1 MPQQTESRLVHPG
14 NQRMI
19 IRRYDHQRD
28 RDSLLRVFR
37 EVGWVGR
44 EKEKE
49 PFFDSFAS
57 ASRGFVAEQN
67 GAAECGVLMFSG
79 MLRYQ
84 HGELP
89 FAGVAGVTT
98 SRVARRQGL
107 ASRTTAT
114 ALADAAL
121 RGAALAGLGMFD
133 QGYYDQ
139 LGFGTMA
146 YEHWVTLDPAT
157 LRVPVRA
164 RPPLRITVEDADAVH
179 AGRLARLRPHGG
191 VNFNDATFTRI
202 AMQEADNGFGLGYR
216 DGDRITHHFWAE
228 AKGEQGPYSV
238 WWLAY
243 ETTDQ
248 LMELL
253 ALLHNLSDQVHHLE
267 IQEPPQIQI
276 QDLLEWPFRNRSRT
290 HRAEHEHRMWSDAS
304 AQARILDLPA
314 CIAALRARADL
325 AFNLHL
331 HDPVARYLPQDGWQ
345 GAGGEYVVRLGA
357 SSHAEP
363 GADPG
368 LPVLSAGVGVFT
380 RLWLGVRP
388 AVSLA
393 VTDDLGGPPELLAA
407 IDDALDLPVPQ
418 FNWNF

>member
-1 MPQQTESRLVHPG
+1 
-14 NQRMI
+14 MI

-37 EVGWVGR
+37 EVSWVGK

-67 GAAECGVLMFSG
+67 GAAECGVLMYG
-79 MLRYQ
+79 GTMRYQ
-84 HGELP
+84 GGELP
-89 FAGVAGVTT
+89 FAGVASVTT

-107 ASRTTAT
+107 AGRTTAM
-114 ALADAAL
+114 ALADSAL
-121 RGAALAGLGMFD
+121 RGARLAGLGMFD
-133 QGYYDQ
+133 QGFYNQ

-146 YEHWVTLDPAT
+146 YEHWVTFDPAT

-164 RPPLRITVEDADAVH
+164 RPPVRITADDAEAVH

-191 VNFNDATFTRI
+191 INFHDATFTRT
-202 AMQEADNGFGLGYR
+202 AMHEADNGFGLGYR
-216 DGDRITHHFWAE
+216 DGDRISHHFWAD

-248 LMELL
+248 LLELL

-267 IQEPPQIQI
+267 VQEPPQIQI
-276 QDLLEWPFRNRSRT
+276 QDLLEWPFRNRSRS
-290 HRAEHEHRMWSDAS
+290 HRAEHEHRMWSAAY

-314 CIAALRARADL
+314 CVAAVRARTDV
-325 AFNLHL
+325 AFNLRL
-331 HDPVARYLPQDGWQ
+331 RDPVARYLPEDGWR
-345 GAGGEYVVRLGA
+345 GAAGEYVVRFGA
-357 SSHAEP
+357 TSDAEP
-363 GADPG
+363 GIHPD
-368 LPVLSAGVGVFT
+368 LPVLSAGVGAFT
-380 RLWLGVRP
+380 RLWLGVKP

-393 VTDDLGGPPELLAA
+393 VTDDLSGPPDLLSA
-407 IDDALDLPVPQ
+407 IDASLALPAPHFD
-418 FNWNF
+418 WNF

>member
-1 MPQQTESRLVHPG
+1 MPQQTERRLVHPG

-79 MLRYQ
+79 MLSYQ

-228 AKGEQGPYSV
+228 AKG
-238 WWLAY
+238 
-243 ETTDQ
+243 
-248 LMELL
+248 
-253 ALLHNLSDQVHHLE
+253 
-267 IQEPPQIQI
+267 
-276 QDLLEWPFRNRSRT
+276 
-290 HRAEHEHRMWSDAS
+290 
-304 AQARILDLPA
+304 
-314 CIAALRARADL
+314 
-325 AFNLHL
+325 
-331 HDPVARYLPQDGWQ
+331 
-345 GAGGEYVVRLGA
+345 GG
-357 SSHAEP
+357 
-363 GADPG
+363 
-368 LPVLSAGVGVFT
+368 
-380 RLWLGVRP
+380 
-388 AVSLA
+388 
-393 VTDDLGGPPELLAA
+393 
-407 IDDALDLPVPQ
+407 
-418 FNWNF
+418 

>member
-1 MPQQTESRLVHPG
+1 
-14 NQRMI
+14 MI

-28 RDSLLRVFR
+28 RDSLLRMFR
-37 EVGWVGR
+37 EVGWAGR

-57 ASRGFVAEQN
+57 ASRGFVAEHD
-67 GAAECGVLMFSG
+67 GAAECAVLMFSG

-84 HGELP
+84 QGELP

-107 ASRTTAT
+107 ASRTTAM

-133 QGYYDQ
+133 QGYYNQ

-164 RPPLRITVEDADAVH
+164 RPPVRITVEDAEAAH
-179 AGRLARLRPHGG
+179 SGRLTRLRPHGG
-191 VNFNDATFTRI
+191 VAFNDATFTRT

-248 LMELL
+248 LLELL
-253 ALLHNLSDQVHHLE
+253 ALMHNLSDQVHHLE

-276 QDLLEWPFRNRSRT
+276 QDLLEWPFRQRARSR
-290 HRAEHEHRMWSDAS
+290 RAEHENRMSSDAGY
-304 AQARILDLPA
+304 QVRILDLAA
-314 CIAALRARADL
+314 CVAALEARAEL
-325 AFNLHL
+325 EFNLQL
-331 HDPVARYLPQDGWQ
+331 HDPVARFLPEDGWR
-345 GAGGEYVVRLGA
+345 GTTGEYVVRLGA
-357 SSHAEP
+357 SSTATP
-363 GADPG
+363 GSDPG
-368 LPVLSAGVGVFT
+368 LPTLRAGVGAFSRV
-380 RLWLGVRP
+380 WLGVRP
-388 AVSLA
+388 AVSVA
-393 VTDDLGGPPELLAA
+393 ITDDLSGPPELLAEL
-407 IDDALDLPVPQ
+407 DAALALPEPH
-418 FNWNF
+418 FNWGF

>member
-1 MPQQTESRLVHPG
+1 
-14 NQRMI
+14 MI

-28 RDSLLRVFR
+28 RDSLLRIFR

-49 PFFDSFAS
+49 PSFDSFAS

-67 GAAECGVLMFSG
+67 GAAECGVLMCG
-79 MLRYQ
+79 GALRYQ
-84 HGELP
+84 EGELP
-89 FAGVAGVTT
+89 FAGVASVTT

-107 ASRTTAT
+107 AGRTTAT

-133 QGYYDQ
+133 QGFYNE

-146 YEHWVTLDPAT
+146 YEHWVTFDPAT

-164 RPPLRITVEDADAVH
+164 RPPQRITADDADAVH

-191 VNFNDATFTRI
+191 VNFNDVTFTRT

-216 DGDRITHHFWAE
+216 DGDRISHHFWAD

-248 LMELL
+248 LLELL
-253 ALLHNLSDQVHHLE
+253 ALLYNLSDQVHHLE
-267 IQEPPQIQI
+267 LKEPPQIQI
-276 QDLLEWPFRNRSRT
+276 QDLLEWPFRNRSRS
-290 HRAEHEHRMWSDAS
+290 HRAEHEHRMWSAAY

-314 CIAALRARADL
+314 CIAAVRARSAV
-325 AFNLHL
+325 AFNLQL
-331 HDPVARYLPQDGWQ
+331 RDPVARYLPEDGWR
-345 GAGGEYVVRLGA
+345 GAGGEFVVRLGITSGA
-357 SSHAEP
+357 TP
-363 GADPG
+363 GNDAD
-368 LPVLSAGVGVFT
+368 LPTLSAGVGAFS
-380 RLWLGVRP
+380 RLWLGVKP
-388 AVSLA
+388 AVALA
-393 VTDDLGGPPELLAA
+393 VTDDLSGPPDLLAA
-407 IDDALDLPVPQ
+407 VDTALALPVPH
-418 FNWNF
+418 FDWNF